1 MRLDKYLWALRYFK
15 TRNIASEACK
25 KGQIRVNDQIAKPS
39 REVYPMDKL
48 LIRKNQI
55 NFQCTVL
62 DIPASRLG
70 TKLVDMYRKDTTPL
84 EALEQHKVATLAQE
98 HYRKSGAG
106 RPTKKERRDLSDY
119 AQENEE
125 NKDWE

>member
-1 MRLDKYLWALRYFK
+1 MLQKRVRRVKSGLMIKLPSLPEKFILWINSSL
-15 TRNIASEACK
+15 
-25 KGQIRVNDQIAKPS
+25 
-39 REVYPMDKL
+39 
-48 LIRKNQI
+48 RKNQI

-70 TKLVDMYRKDTTPL
+70 AKLVDMYRKDTTPL

-98 HYRKSGAG
+98 HYRKSGTG